1 MLSMRWFKPNAATE
15 PMINIKKLETTA
27 VIFLAF
33 FVSSNAERRDSI
45 PDSNAVSD
53 VTQICLR

>member
-1 MLSMRWFKPNAATE
+1 MFCYGTSQTDAIDALIQTE
-15 PMINIKKLETTA
+15 LETND
-27 VIFLAF
+27 VDFLAF
-33 FVSSNAERRDSI
+33 FVSLNAERRDSI